1 MEVGMISMTANS
13 MEPLGKNPSWSQKVL
28 GEWVEFTGLLKK
40 EAIVELCGSSL
51 TIPTVVAV
59 AR

>member
-1 MEVGMISMTANS
+1 MISMTANS
-13 MEPLGKNPSWSQKVL
+13 MEPLGENPSWSQKVL